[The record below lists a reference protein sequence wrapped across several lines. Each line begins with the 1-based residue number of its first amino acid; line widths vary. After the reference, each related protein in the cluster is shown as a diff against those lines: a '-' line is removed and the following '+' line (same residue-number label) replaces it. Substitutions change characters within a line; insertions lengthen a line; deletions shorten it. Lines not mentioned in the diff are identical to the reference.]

1 MPTITT
7 ALASPGIWDDIQHAL
22 SGGGDGRSCQCVWP
36 VLTNKEWQTT
46 DLDQRTVLFQ
56 QEVASDRPPGL
67 VAYVDGEAAGW
78 IRIGPRPAQRRL
90 GRTRNVVAATR
101 QPLDDESVWAVS
113 CFVVRREH
121 RGQGL
126 NAALLDAAIHFA
138 EDSGARTI
146 EGYPIDTA
154 QTNVRVNDLFHGAL
168 STFLAAGFTKI
179 DAPRPDRPLVTL
191 DLEPASTTP
200 PSAASDT
207 RNLR

>member
-7 ALASPGIWDDIQHAL
+7 ALASPEVWEDIQHAL

-36 VLTNKEWQTT
+36 VLTNKEWDTT
-46 DLDQRTVLFQ
+46 DLDQRTALFQ
-56 QEVASDRPPGL
+56 QEVASDRPPGI

-90 GRTRNVVAATR
+90 ARTRNIVATTHE
-101 QPLDDESVWAVS
+101 PLEDDGVWAAS
-113 CFVVRREH
+113 CFVVRKEH

-126 NAALLDAAIHFA
+126 NATLLDAAIAFA
-138 EDSGARTI
+138 RESGARVI
-146 EGYPIDTA
+146 EGYPIDTS

-179 DAPRPDRPLVTL
+179 DGPKPERPLVSL
-191 DLEPASTTP
+191 AV
-200 PSAASDT
+200 A
-207 RNLR
+207 